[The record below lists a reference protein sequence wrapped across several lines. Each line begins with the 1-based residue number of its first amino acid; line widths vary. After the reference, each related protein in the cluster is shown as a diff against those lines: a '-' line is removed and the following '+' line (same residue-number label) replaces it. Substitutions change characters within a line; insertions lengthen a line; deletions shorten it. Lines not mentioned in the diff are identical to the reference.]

1 MIKEPEMKEYNPHV
15 LEEKIEKFWKEN
27 DIYNKVKKARE
38 TGPDYYFLDGPPY
51 VSGAIHLGTAW
62 NKIVKDMVIR
72 FRSMQGYN
80 VRRQPGFDMHGLPI
94 EVKVEQALGLKYKK
108 DIEEKVGV
116 ENFIK
121 KCREF
126 ALTNLKIMTEQF
138 RMLGVWMD
146 WDNPYMT
153 IRNEYVESAWFTLKK
168 AWKKGLLEKDQRVLH
183 WCPRCETALAEHEVR
198 GEYKIREDPSI
209 YVKFPVEGKENEYVL
224 IWTTTPW
231 TLPANL
237 AVTVHPEYEYAKV
250 KVYLEGKEEYWI
262 VAKALVERILEEVGA
277 KGEIVE
283 EFKGEELEGLRYVH
297 PFLEEYSRQK
307 EFREKYKWVH
317 RLILGE
323 HVTLGEGTGLVHTA
337 PGHGEEDFEIGKQY
351 GLPIYSPLD
360 DEGRYYEG
368 KWKGKFVKDADP
380 EITEYLREKGLL
392 LKAGTI
398 EHKYPHCW
406 RCKTPLIFRATDQ
419 WFLKISKVKDK
430 IIEENDKNVT
440 WYPDWV
446 KIRYDNGVM
455 NSGDWCVSRQRYWG
469 IPLPI
474 WSSEDGEIYI
484 VGTFK
489 ELVEL
494 SVAIEVNGERIELPE
509 SYDEKLRVIEE
520 KLGPEDL
527 HRPYVDAF
535 VIKVNN
541 KEMKRVKDVLD
552 VWFDSGIASWASLD
566 YPRRKDLFERLW
578 PADFIVE
585 GEDQVTKWFYSQ
597 QAASVVAFDTVP
609 YRKVAMHGYV
619 LDEKGDKMS
628 KSLGNIIRPEEVI
641 QKEGRDPF
649 RFYMLWATTPWENL
663 RFSWKGLAQ
672 VKRMLNILWN
682 VYILSSTYMS
692 LDNFDPTK
700 LNPEELPFREEDKW
714 ILSRVNTLISTVE
727 DGLESFYLT
736 RATRGIENFVIEDLS
751 RWYVRLIRKRLW
763 VERDDP
769 DKLAAYW
776 TLWKV
781 FDVLLRLMA
790 PFTPYIAEEIYQNL
804 IRPFSNKESVHLEDW
819 PKKDENWVDRD
830 LEKEMEVVRR
840 IVESG
845 SAARQKARIKL
856 RYPVKQV
863 IVETEDEI
871 TKKAVERLN
880 RLLRDQLN
888 AKEVKVAKV
897 ERGIKVKPNFAKLG
911 PHFKGD
917 AKIVAKW
924 INEQNGKEL
933 YERLMQGKL
942 KVEIGDKEFTI
953 EREHIIVEEELPEFI
968 IGEEFDHGKVFIDK
982 TLTRELMMEGLARE
996 FVRRI
1001 QEMRKQLD
1009 LDVNDRIMVYI
1020 ETSDENRELLIEMLD
1035 YIRGETRAIEVK
1047 FEEPQGYTVEWPE
1060 VEAKIGIEKVG

>member
-1 MIKEPEMKEYNPHV
+1 MIKEPEMREYNPQA

-38 TGPDYYFLDGPPY
+38 NGPDYYFLDGPPY

-62 NKIVKDMVIR
+62 NKIIKDMIIR
-72 FRSMQGYN
+72 FRTMQGYN

-126 ALTNLKIMTEQF
+126 ALNNLKIMTEQF
-138 RMLGVWMD
+138 KMLGIWMD

-153 IRNEYVESAWFTLKK
+153 IKNEYIESAWFTLKR
-168 AWKKGLLEKDQRVLH
+168 AWEKGLLEKDQRVLH

-209 YVKFPVEGKENEYVL
+209 YVKFLIEGKENEYLL

-237 AVTVHPEYEYAKV
+237 AVAVHPEYEYAKV
-250 KVYLEGKEEYWI
+250 RVSFDGKEEYWI
-262 VAKALVERILEEVGA
+262 IAKALVEKVLNEVGA
-277 KGEIVE
+277 EGEIVE
-283 EFKGEELEGLRYVH
+283 EVKGEELEGLRYVH
-297 PFLEEYSRQK
+297 PFLDEYPRQK
-307 EFREKYKWVH
+307 EFRENYEWAH
-317 RLILGE
+317 RVILGE

-337 PGHGEEDFEIGKQY
+337 PGHGEEDFEVGKQY

-360 DEGRYYEG
+360 DEGRYVEG

-380 EITEYLREKGLL
+380 EIIEYLKQKGLL
-392 LKAGTI
+392 VKAGTI

-419 WFLKISKVKDK
+419 WFLKVSKVKEK

-455 NSGDWCVSRQRYWG
+455 NSGDWCISRQRYWG

-474 WSSEDGEIYI
+474 WVCEECGNIHV
-484 VGTFK
+484 VGSFDELK
-489 ELVEL
+489 EMSKEP
-494 SVAIEVNGERIELPE
+494 IEKDFHEV
-509 SYDEKLRVIEE
+509 
-520 KLGPEDL
+520 DL
-527 HRPYVDAF
+527 HKPWVDT
-535 VIKVNN
+535 VVLKCP
-541 KEMKRVKDVLD
+541 KCGGDMKRVKDVLD

-597 QAASVVAFDTVP
+597 QAASVIAFDTVP
-609 YRKVAMHGYV
+609 YKKVAMHGYV

-628 KSLGNIIRPEEVI
+628 KSLGNIIRPEEVV

-682 VYILSSTYMS
+682 VYILASTYMS

-700 LNPEELPFREEDKW
+700 LDPKELPFREEDKW
-714 ILSRVNTLISTVE
+714 ILSRVNTLIDAVN
-727 DGLESFYLT
+727 DGIETFYLT
-736 RATRGIENFVIEDLS
+736 RATRAIEYFVVEDLS

-763 VERDDP
+763 VEKDDP

-790 PFTPYIAEEIYQNL
+790 PFTPYITEEIYQNL
-804 IRPFSNKESVHLEDW
+804 IRPFSGKESIHLEDW
-819 PKKDENWVDRD
+819 PKKDEAWVDED
-830 LEKEMEVVRR
+830 LEKEMEIVRK
-840 IVESG
+840 IVETG
-845 SAARQKARIKL
+845 SAARQKAKIKL
-856 RYPVKQV
+856 RYPVRQ
-863 IVETEDEI
+863 IIIETEDEM

-880 RLLRDQLN
+880 RILRDQLN
-888 AKEVKVAKV
+888 AKEVKVGRV
-897 ERGIKVKPNFAKLG
+897 EREIRVKPNFAKLG

-917 AKIVAKW
+917 AKLIAKW
-924 INEQNGKEL
+924 IDEQNDREL
-933 YERLMQGKL
+933 YEKLMQGKL
-942 KVEIGDKEFTI
+942 KVEIEGKEFTL
-953 EREHIIVEEELPEFI
+953 ERGHIVVEEELPDFLV
-968 IGEEFDHGKVFIDK
+968 GEEFDHGKVFVDK

-1009 LDVNDRIMVYI
+1009 LDVNDKIVVYI
-1020 ETSDENRELLIEMLD
+1020 ETTEENKELLKEMLD
-1035 YIRGETRAIEVK
+1035 YMKGETRAVEIK
-1047 FEEPQGYTVEWPE
+1047 FEEPKGYVVEWPE
-1060 VEAKIGIEKVG
+1060 VEAKIGIEKVES

>member
-1 MIKEPEMKEYNPHV
+1 MIKEPEMREYNPQV
-15 LEEKIEKFWKEN
+15 LEEKIEAFWKEN
-27 DIYNKVKKARE
+27 DVYNKVKKARE
-38 TGPDYYFLDGPPY
+38 NGPDYYFLDGPPY

-62 NKIVKDMVIR
+62 NKIIKDMVIR
-72 FRSMQGYN
+72 FRTMQGYN

-121 KCREF
+121 KCKEF

-138 RMLGVWMD
+138 KMLGVWMD

-153 IRNEYVESAWFTLKK
+153 IKNEYIESAWFTLKR
-168 AWKKGLLEKDQRVLH
+168 AWEKGLLEKDQRVLH

-209 YVKFPVEGKENEYVL
+209 YVKFPIEGKENEYLL

-250 KVYLEGKEEYWI
+250 RVSFDGKEEYWI
-262 VAKALVERILEEVGA
+262 VAKALVERVLHEAGV

-297 PFLEEYSRQK
+297 PFLEEYPRQK
-307 EFREKYKWVH
+307 EFREKYEWAH
-317 RLILGE
+317 RVILGE
-323 HVTLGEGTGLVHTA
+323 HVTLEDGTGLVHTA
-337 PGHGEEDFEIGKQY
+337 PGHGEEDFEVGKQY

-360 DEGRYYEG
+360 DEGRYVEG
-368 KWKGKFVKDADP
+368 KWEGKFVKDADP
-380 EITEYLREKGLL
+380 EIIEYLKEKGLL
-392 LKAGTI
+392 VKAGTI

-455 NSGDWCVSRQRYWG
+455 NSGDWCISRQRYWG

-474 WSSEDGEIYI
+474 WVCEECGNIHV
-484 VGTFK
+484 VGSFDELK
-489 ELVEL
+489 EMSKEP
-494 SVAIEVNGERIELPE
+494 IEKDFHEV
-509 SYDEKLRVIEE
+509 
-520 KLGPEDL
+520 DL
-527 HRPYVDAF
+527 HKPWVDT
-535 VIKVNN
+535 VTLKCP
-541 KEMKRVKDVLD
+541 KCGGDMKRVKDVLD

-609 YRKVAMHGYV
+609 YKKVAMHGYV

-628 KSLGNIIRPEEVI
+628 KSLGNIIRPEEVV

-682 VYILSSTYMS
+682 VYILASTYMS

-700 LNPEELPFREEDKW
+700 VNPEELPFREEDRW
-714 ILSRVNTLISTVE
+714 ILSRVNTLISAVE
-727 DGLESFYLT
+727 DGIETFYLT
-736 RATRGIENFVIEDLS
+736 RATRAIEYFVTEDLS

-763 VERDDP
+763 IEKDDP

-790 PFTPYIAEEIYQNL
+790 PVTPYITEEIYQNL
-804 IRPFSNKESVHLEDW
+804 IRPFSGKESVHLEDW
-819 PKKDENWVDRD
+819 PKKDERWVDEE
-830 LEKEMEVVRR
+830 LEKEMEIVRK
-840 IVESG
+840 IVEAG
-845 SAARQKARIKL
+845 SAARQKAKIKL
-856 RYPVKQV
+856 RYPVRQ
-863 IVETEDEI
+863 ILIETEDET

-880 RLLRDQLN
+880 YLLKDQLN

-897 ERGIKVKPNFAKLG
+897 EREIRVKPNFAKLG

-917 AKIVAKW
+917 AKLIAKW
-924 INEQNGKEL
+924 IEEQDDREL
-933 YERLMQGKL
+933 YEKLMQGKL
-942 KVEIGDKEFTI
+942 KVEIEGKEFTI
-953 EREHIIVEEELPEFI
+953 EREHIIVEEELPDFLV
-968 IGEEFDHGKVFIDK
+968 GEEFDHGKVFVDK

-1020 ETSDENRELLIEMLD
+1020 ETTDENKGLLQEMLD
-1035 YIRGETRAIEVK
+1035 YIKGETRAVEVR
-1047 FEEPQGYTVEWPE
+1047 FEEAKGYVVEWPE
-1060 VEAKIGIEKVG
+1060 VEAKIGIEKVES

>member
-1 MIKEPEMKEYNPHV
+1 MIKEPEMREYNPQV
-15 LEEKIEKFWKEN
+15 LEEKIEAFWKEN
-27 DIYNKVKKARE
+27 DVYNKVKKARE
-38 TGPDYYFLDGPPY
+38 NGPDYYFLDGPPY

-62 NKIVKDMVIR
+62 NKIIKDMVIR
-72 FRSMQGYN
+72 FRTMQGYN

-121 KCREF
+121 KCKEF

-138 RMLGVWMD
+138 KMLGVWMD

-153 IRNEYVESAWFTLKK
+153 IKNEYIESAWFTLKR
-168 AWKKGLLEKDQRVLH
+168 AWEKGLLEKDQRVLH

-209 YVKFPVEGKENEYVL
+209 YVKFPIEGKENEYLL

-250 KVYLEGKEEYWI
+250 RVSFDGKEEYWI
-262 VAKALVERILEEVGA
+262 VAKALVERVLHEAGV

-297 PFLEEYSRQK
+297 PFLEEYPRQK
-307 EFREKYKWVH
+307 EFREKYEWAH
-317 RLILGE
+317 RVILGE
-323 HVTLGEGTGLVHTA
+323 HVTLEDGTGLVHTA
-337 PGHGEEDFEIGKQY
+337 PGHGEEDFEVGKQY

-360 DEGRYYEG
+360 DEGRYVEG
-368 KWKGKFVKDADP
+368 KWEGKFVKDADP
-380 EITEYLREKGLL
+380 EIIEYLKEKGLL
-392 LKAGTI
+392 VKAGTI

-455 NSGDWCVSRQRYWG
+455 NSGDWCISRQRYWG

-474 WSSEDGEIYI
+474 WVCEECGNIHV
-484 VGTFK
+484 VGSFDELK
-489 ELVEL
+489 EMSKEP
-494 SVAIEVNGERIELPE
+494 IEKDFHEV
-509 SYDEKLRVIEE
+509 
-520 KLGPEDL
+520 DL
-527 HRPYVDAF
+527 HKPWVDT
-535 VIKVNN
+535 VTLKCP
-541 KEMKRVKDVLD
+541 KCGGDMKRVKDVLD

-609 YRKVAMHGYV
+609 YKKVAMHGYV

-628 KSLGNIIRPEEVI
+628 KSLGNIIRPEEVV

-682 VYILSSTYMS
+682 VYILASTYMS

-700 LNPEELPFREEDKW
+700 VNPEELPFREEDRW
-714 ILSRVNTLISTVE
+714 ILSRVNTLISAVE
-727 DGLESFYLT
+727 DGIETFYLT
-736 RATRGIENFVIEDLS
+736 RATRAIEYFVTEDLS

-763 VERDDP
+763 IEKDDP

-790 PFTPYIAEEIYQNL
+790 PVTPYITEEIYQNL
-804 IRPFSNKESVHLEDW
+804 IRPFSGKESVHLEDW
-819 PKKDENWVDRD
+819 PKKDERWVDEE
-830 LEKEMEVVRR
+830 LEKEMEIVRK
-840 IVESG
+840 IVEAG
-845 SAARQKARIKL
+845 SAARQKAKIKL
-856 RYPVKQV
+856 RYPVRQ
-863 IVETEDEI
+863 ILIETEDET

-880 RLLRDQLN
+880 YLLKDQLN

-897 ERGIKVKPNFAKLG
+897 EREIRVKPNFAKLG

-917 AKIVAKW
+917 AKLIAKW
-924 INEQNGKEL
+924 IEEQDDREL
-933 YERLMQGKL
+933 YEKLMQGKL
-942 KVEIGDKEFTI
+942 KVEIEGKEFTI
-953 EREHIIVEEELPEFI
+953 EREHIIVEEELPDFLV
-968 IGEEFDHGKVFIDK
+968 GEEFDHGKVFVDK

-1020 ETSDENRELLIEMLD
+1020 ETTDENKGLLQEMLD
-1035 YIRGETRAIEVK
+1035 YIKGETRAVEVR
-1047 FEEPQGYTVEWPE
+1047 FEEAKGYVVEWPE
-1060 VEAKIGIEKVG
+1060 VEAKIGIEKV

>member
-1 MIKEPEMKEYNPHV
+1 MIKEPEMREYDPQV
-15 LEEKIEKFWKEN
+15 LEEKIEAFWKEN
-27 DIYNKVKKARE
+27 DVYNKVKRARE
-38 TGPDYYFLDGPPY
+38 NGPDYYFLDGPPY

-62 NKIVKDMVIR
+62 NKIIKDMVIR
-72 FRSMQGYN
+72 FRTMQGYN

-138 RMLGVWMD
+138 KMLGVWMD

-153 IRNEYVESAWFTLKK
+153 IKNEYIESAWFTLKK
-168 AWKKGLLEKDQRVLH
+168 AWEKGLLEKDQRVLH

-209 YVKFPVEGKENEYVL
+209 YVKFPVEGKENEYLL

-250 KVYLEGKEEYWI
+250 KVAFDGKEEHWI
-262 VAKALVERILEEVGA
+262 IAKGLVERVLNEIGA

-283 EFKGEELEGLRYVH
+283 EFKGEELEGIRYVH
-297 PFLEEYSRQK
+297 PFLEEYPRQK
-307 EFREKYKWVH
+307 EFREKYEWAHCV
-317 RLILGE
+317 ILGE
-323 HVTLGEGTGLVHTA
+323 HVTLVEGTGLVHTA
-337 PGHGEEDFEIGKQY
+337 PGHGEEDFEIGKLY

-360 DEGRYYEG
+360 DEGRYVEG
-368 KWKGKFVKDADP
+368 KWEGKFVKDADP
-380 EITEYLREKGLL
+380 EIIEYLKKKGLL
-392 LKAGTI
+392 VKAGTI

-419 WFLKISKVKDK
+419 WFLKISKVKEK

-455 NSGDWCVSRQRYWG
+455 NSGDWCISRQRYWG

-474 WSSEDGEIYI
+474 WVCESCGNVHV
-484 VGTFK
+484 VGSFEELK
-489 ELVEL
+489 EMSKEP
-494 SVAIEVNGERIELPE
+494 IEKDFHEV
-509 SYDEKLRVIEE
+509 
-520 KLGPEDL
+520 DL
-527 HRPYVDAF
+527 HKPWIDTVVLRCPKCGGD
-535 VIKVNN
+535 
-541 KEMKRVKDVLD
+541 MKRVKDVLD

-609 YRKVAMHGYV
+609 YKKVAMHGYV

-628 KSLGNIIRPEEVI
+628 KSLGNIIRPEEVV
-641 QKEGRDPF
+641 QKEGRDSF

-682 VYILSSTYMS
+682 VYILASTYMS

-700 LNPEELPFREEDKW
+700 LNPEELPFREEDRW
-714 ILSRVNTLISTVE
+714 ILSRVNTLIDAVE
-727 DGLESFYLT
+727 DGIETFYLT
-736 RATRGIENFVIEDLS
+736 RATRAIEYFVIEDLS

-763 VERDDP
+763 IEKDDP

-790 PFTPYIAEEIYQNL
+790 PFTPYITEEIYQNL
-804 IRPFSNKESVHLEDW
+804 IRPFSGKESIHLEDW
-819 PKKDENWVDRD
+819 PKKDESWVDEE
-830 LEKEMEVVRR
+830 LEREMEIVRK
-840 IVESG
+840 IVEAG
-845 SAARQKARIKL
+845 SAARQRAKIKL
-856 RYPVKQV
+856 RYPVRQ
-863 IVETEDEI
+863 ILIETEDET

-880 RLLRDQLN
+880 YLLKDQLN

-897 ERGIKVKPNFAKLG
+897 EREIKVKPNFAKLG

-917 AKIVAKW
+917 AKLIAKW
-924 INEQNGKEL
+924 IDEQNDREL
-933 YERLMQGKL
+933 YEKLMQGKL
-942 KVEIGDKEFTI
+942 KVEIEGKEFTI
-953 EREHIIVEEELPEFI
+953 EREHIVVEEELPDFLV
-968 IGEEFDHGKVFIDK
+968 GEEFDHGKVFVDK

-1001 QEMRKQLD
+1001 QEMRKHLD

-1020 ETSDENRELLIEMLD
+1020 ETAEENKELLKEMLD
-1035 YIRGETRAIEVK
+1035 YIKGETRAVDVR
-1047 FEEPQGYTVEWPE
+1047 FEEAKGYVVEWPE
-1060 VEAKIGIEKVG
+1060 VEAKIGIEKVES

>member
-1 MIKEPEMKEYNPHV
+1 MIKEPEMREYNPQV
-15 LEEKIEKFWKEN
+15 LEEKIEAFWKEN
-27 DIYNKVKKARE
+27 DVYNKVKKARE
-38 TGPDYYFLDGPPY
+38 NGPDYYFLDGPPY

-62 NKIVKDMVIR
+62 NKIIKDMVIR
-72 FRSMQGYN
+72 FRTMQGYN

-121 KCREF
+121 KCKEF

-138 RMLGVWMD
+138 KMLGVWMD

-153 IRNEYVESAWFTLKK
+153 IKNEYIESAWFTLKR
-168 AWKKGLLEKDQRVLH
+168 AWEKGLLEKDQRVLH

-209 YVKFPVEGKENEYVL
+209 YVKFPVEGKENEYLL

-250 KVYLEGKEEYWI
+250 RVSFDGKEEYWI
-262 VAKALVERILEEVGA
+262 VAKALVERVLHEAGV

-297 PFLEEYSRQK
+297 PFLEEYPRQK
-307 EFREKYKWVH
+307 EFREKYEWAH
-317 RLILGE
+317 RVILGE
-323 HVTLGEGTGLVHTA
+323 HVTLEDGTGLVHTA
-337 PGHGEEDFEIGKQY
+337 PGHGEEDFEVGKQY

-360 DEGRYYEG
+360 DEGRYVEG
-368 KWKGKFVKDADP
+368 KWEGKFVKDADP
-380 EITEYLREKGLL
+380 EIIEYLKEKGLL
-392 LKAGTI
+392 VKAGTI

-455 NSGDWCVSRQRYWG
+455 NSGDWCISRQRYWG

-474 WSSEDGEIYI
+474 WVCEECGNIHV
-484 VGTFK
+484 VGSFDELK
-489 ELVEL
+489 EMSKEP
-494 SVAIEVNGERIELPE
+494 IEKDFHEV
-509 SYDEKLRVIEE
+509 
-520 KLGPEDL
+520 DL
-527 HRPYVDAF
+527 HKPWVDT
-535 VIKVNN
+535 VTLKCP
-541 KEMKRVKDVLD
+541 KCGGDMKRVKDVLD

-609 YRKVAMHGYV
+609 YKKVAMHGYV

-628 KSLGNIIRPEEVI
+628 KSLGNIIRPEEVV

-682 VYILSSTYMS
+682 VYILASTYMS

-700 LNPEELPFREEDKW
+700 VNPEELPFREEDRW
-714 ILSRVNTLISTVE
+714 ILSRVNTLISAVE
-727 DGLESFYLT
+727 DGIETFYLT
-736 RATRGIENFVIEDLS
+736 RATRAIEYFVTEDLS

-763 VERDDP
+763 IEKDDP

-790 PFTPYIAEEIYQNL
+790 PVTPYITEEIYQNL
-804 IRPFSNKESVHLEDW
+804 IRPFSGKESVHLEDW
-819 PKKDENWVDRD
+819 PKKDERWVDEE
-830 LEKEMEVVRR
+830 LEKEMEIVRK
-840 IVESG
+840 IVEAG
-845 SAARQKARIKL
+845 SAARQKAKIKL
-856 RYPVKQV
+856 RYPVRQ
-863 IVETEDEI
+863 ILIETEDET

-880 RLLRDQLN
+880 YLLKDQLN

-897 ERGIKVKPNFAKLG
+897 EREIRVKPNFAKLG

-917 AKIVAKW
+917 AKLIAKW
-924 INEQNGKEL
+924 IEEQDDREL
-933 YERLMQGKL
+933 YEKLMQGKL
-942 KVEIGDKEFTI
+942 KVEIEGKEFTI
-953 EREHIIVEEELPEFI
+953 EREHIIVEEELPDFLV
-968 IGEEFDHGKVFIDK
+968 GEEFDHGKVFVDK

-1020 ETSDENRELLIEMLD
+1020 ETTDENKGLLQEMLD
-1035 YIRGETRAIEVK
+1035 YIKGETRAVEVR
-1047 FEEPQGYTVEWPE
+1047 FEEAKGYVVEWPE
-1060 VEAKIGIEKVG
+1060 VEAKIGIEKV

>member
-1 MIKEPEMKEYNPHV
+1 MIKEPEMREYNPQV
-15 LEEKIEKFWKEN
+15 LEEKIEAFWKEN
-27 DIYNKVKKARE
+27 DVYNKVKKARE
-38 TGPDYYFLDGPPY
+38 NGPDYYFLDGPPY

-62 NKIVKDMVIR
+62 NKIIKDMVIR
-72 FRSMQGYN
+72 FRTMQGYN

-138 RMLGVWMD
+138 KMLGVWMD

-153 IRNEYVESAWFTLKK
+153 IKNEYIESAWFTLKR
-168 AWKKGLLEKDQRVLH
+168 AWEKGLLEKDQRVLH

-209 YVKFPVEGKENEYVL
+209 YVKFPIEGKENEYLL

-250 KVYLEGKEEYWI
+250 RVSFDGKEEYWI
-262 VAKALVERILEEVGA
+262 VAKALVERVLHEAGV

-297 PFLEEYSRQK
+297 PFLEEYPRQK
-307 EFREKYKWVH
+307 EFREKYEWAH
-317 RLILGE
+317 RVILGE
-323 HVTLGEGTGLVHTA
+323 HVTLEDGTGLVHTA
-337 PGHGEEDFEIGKQY
+337 PGHGEEDFEVGKQY

-360 DEGRYYEG
+360 DEGRYVEG
-368 KWKGKFVKDADP
+368 KWEGKFVKDADP
-380 EITEYLREKGLL
+380 EIIEYLKEKGLL
-392 LKAGTI
+392 VKAGTI

-455 NSGDWCVSRQRYWG
+455 NSGDWCISRQRYWG

-474 WSSEDGEIYI
+474 WVCEECGNIHV
-484 VGTFK
+484 VGSFDELK
-489 ELVEL
+489 EMSKEP
-494 SVAIEVNGERIELPE
+494 IEKDFHEV
-509 SYDEKLRVIEE
+509 
-520 KLGPEDL
+520 DL
-527 HRPYVDAF
+527 HKPWVDT
-535 VIKVNN
+535 VTLKCP
-541 KEMKRVKDVLD
+541 KCGGDMKRVKDVLD

-609 YRKVAMHGYV
+609 YKKVAMHGYV

-628 KSLGNIIRPEEVI
+628 KSLGNIIRPEEVV

-682 VYILSSTYMS
+682 VYILASTYMS

-700 LNPEELPFREEDKW
+700 VNPEELPFREEDRW
-714 ILSRVNTLISTVE
+714 ILSRVNTLISAVE
-727 DGLESFYLT
+727 DGIETFYLT
-736 RATRGIENFVIEDLS
+736 RATRAIEYFVTEDLS

-763 VERDDP
+763 IEKDDP

-790 PFTPYIAEEIYQNL
+790 PVTPYITEEIYQNL
-804 IRPFSNKESVHLEDW
+804 IRPFSGKESVHLEDW
-819 PKKDENWVDRD
+819 PKKDESWVDEE
-830 LEKEMEVVRR
+830 LEKEMEIVRK
-840 IVESG
+840 IVEAG
-845 SAARQKARIKL
+845 SAARQKAKIKL
-856 RYPVKQV
+856 RYPVRQ
-863 IVETEDEI
+863 ILIETEDET

-880 RLLRDQLN
+880 YLLKDQLN

-897 ERGIKVKPNFAKLG
+897 EREIRVKPNFAKLG

-917 AKIVAKW
+917 AKLIAKW
-924 INEQNGKEL
+924 IDEQNDREL
-933 YERLMQGKL
+933 YEKLMQGKL
-942 KVEIGDKEFTI
+942 KVEIEGKEFTI
-953 EREHIIVEEELPEFI
+953 EREHIVVEEELPDFLV
-968 IGEEFDHGKVFIDK
+968 GEEFDHGKVFVDK

-1020 ETSDENRELLIEMLD
+1020 ETTDENKGLLQEMLD
-1035 YIRGETRAIEVK
+1035 YIKGETRAVEVR
-1047 FEEPQGYTVEWPE
+1047 FEEAKGYVVEWPE
-1060 VEAKIGIEKVG
+1060 VEAKIGIEKVES

>member
-1 MIKEPEMKEYNPHV
+1 MIKEPEMREYNPQA
-15 LEEKIEKFWKEN
+15 LEEKIERFWKEN

-38 TGPDYYFLDGPPY
+38 NGPDYYFLDGPPY

-62 NKIVKDMVIR
+62 NKIIKDMVIR
-72 FRSMQGYN
+72 FRTMQGYN
-80 VRRQPGFDMHGLPI
+80 VKRQPGFDMHGLPI

-116 ENFIK
+116 ESFIK

-138 RMLGVWMD
+138 KMLGVWMD

-153 IRNEYVESAWFTLKK
+153 IKNEYIESAWFTLKK
-168 AWKKGLLEKDQRVLH
+168 AWEKGLLEKDQRVLH

-209 YVKFPVEGKENEYVL
+209 YVKFPVEGKENEYLL

-250 KVYLEGKEEYWI
+250 RVFFNGKEEYWVI
-262 VAKALVERILEEVGA
+262 AKALVNKVLNEVRV

-283 EFKGEELEGLRYVH
+283 ELRGEELEGLRYVH
-297 PFLEEYSRQK
+297 PFLGEYPRQK
-307 EFREKYKWVH
+307 EFRERHEWAH
-317 RLILGE
+317 RVILGE

-360 DEGRYYEG
+360 DEGRYVEG
-368 KWKGKFVKDADP
+368 RWKSKFVKDADP
-380 EITEYLREKGLL
+380 EIIEYLKQKGLL
-392 LKAGTI
+392 VKAGTI

-419 WFLKISKVKDK
+419 WFLKISKVKEK

-455 NSGDWCVSRQRYWG
+455 NSGDWCISRQRYWG

-474 WSSEDGEIYI
+474 WVCEECGNVHV
-484 VGTFK
+484 VGSFEELK
-489 ELVEL
+489 EMSKEP
-494 SVAIEVNGERIELPE
+494 IEKDFHEV
-509 SYDEKLRVIEE
+509 
-520 KLGPEDL
+520 DL
-527 HRPYVDAF
+527 HKPWVDT
-535 VIKVNN
+535 VVLKCP
-541 KEMKRVKDVLD
+541 KCGGDMKRVKDVLD

-597 QAASVVAFDTVP
+597 QAASVVAFGTVP
-609 YRKVAMHGYV
+609 YKKVAMHGYV

-628 KSLGNIIRPEEVI
+628 KSLGNIIRPEEVV

-682 VYILSSTYMS
+682 VYILASTYMS

-700 LNPEELPFREEDKW
+700 LNPRELPFRKEDKW
-714 ILSRVNTLISTVE
+714 ILSKVNSLIDAVE
-727 DGLESFYLT
+727 EGMEAFYLT
-736 RATRGIENFVIEDLS
+736 RATRAIEYFVMEDLS

-763 VERDDP
+763 VEKDDP

-790 PFTPYIAEEIYQNL
+790 PFTPYITEEIYQNL
-804 IRPFSNKESVHLEDW
+804 IRPFSGKESVHLEDW
-819 PKKDENWVDRD
+819 PKKDEAWIDKE
-830 LEKEMEVVRR
+830 LEKEMEIVRR
-840 IVESG
+840 IVEAG
-845 SAARQKARIKL
+845 SAARQRAKIKL
-856 RYPVKQV
+856 RYPVRQ
-863 IVETEDEI
+863 ILIETEDEM
-871 TKKAVERLN
+871 TKKAVEKLN

-888 AKEVKVAKV
+888 AKEVKIARV
-897 ERGIKVKPNFAKLG
+897 EREIRIKPNFAKLG

-917 AKIVAKW
+917 AKLIAKW
-924 INEQNGKEL
+924 IEEQNDREL
-933 YERLMQGKL
+933 YEKLMQGKL
-942 KVEIGDKEFTI
+942 KVEIEGKEFTI
-953 EREHIIVEEELPEFI
+953 EREHILVEEELPDFLV
-968 IGEEFDHGKVFIDK
+968 GEEFDHGKVFVDK

-1001 QEMRKQLD
+1001 QEMRKHLD
-1009 LDVNDRIMVYI
+1009 LDVNDRILVYI
-1020 ETSDENRELLIEMLD
+1020 ETTEENRELLKEMLD
-1035 YIRGETRAIEVK
+1035 YIKGETRAVEVK
-1047 FEEPQGYTVEWPE
+1047 FEEPKGYVVEWPE
-1060 VEAKIGIEKVG
+1060 VEAKIGIEKV

>member
-1 MIKEPEMKEYNPHV
+1 MIKEPEMREYNPQA
-15 LEEKIEKFWKEN
+15 LEEKIERFWKEN

-38 TGPDYYFLDGPPY
+38 NGPDYYFLDGPPY

-62 NKIVKDMVIR
+62 NKIIKDMVIR
-72 FRSMQGYN
+72 FRTMQGYN
-80 VRRQPGFDMHGLPI
+80 VKRQPGFDMHGLPI

-138 RMLGVWMD
+138 KMLGVWMD

-153 IRNEYVESAWFTLKK
+153 IKNEYIESAWFTLKK
-168 AWKKGLLEKDQRVLH
+168 AWEKGLLEKNQRVLH

-209 YVKFPVEGKENEYVL
+209 YVKFPVEGKENEYLL

-250 KVYLEGKEEYWI
+250 RVFFNGKEEYWVI
-262 VAKALVERILEEVGA
+262 AKALVNKVLNEVRV

-283 EFKGEELEGLRYVH
+283 ELRGEELEGLRYVH
-297 PFLEEYSRQK
+297 PFLDEYPRQK
-307 EFREKYKWVH
+307 EFRERHEWAH
-317 RLILGE
+317 RVILGE

-360 DEGRYYEG
+360 DEGRYVEG

-380 EITEYLREKGLL
+380 EIIEYLKQKGLL
-392 LKAGTI
+392 VKAGTI

-419 WFLKISKVKDK
+419 WFLKISKVKEK

-455 NSGDWCVSRQRYWG
+455 NSGDWCISRQRYWG

-474 WSSEDGEIYI
+474 WVCEECGNVHV
-484 VGTFK
+484 VGSFEELK
-489 ELVEL
+489 EMSKEP
-494 SVAIEVNGERIELPE
+494 IEKDFHEV
-509 SYDEKLRVIEE
+509 
-520 KLGPEDL
+520 DL
-527 HRPYVDAF
+527 HKPWVDT
-535 VIKVNN
+535 VVLKCP
-541 KEMKRVKDVLD
+541 KCGGDMKRVKDVLD

-597 QAASVVAFDTVP
+597 QAASVVAFGTVP
-609 YRKVAMHGYV
+609 YKKVAMHGYV

-628 KSLGNIIRPEEVI
+628 KSLGNIIRPEEVV

-682 VYILSSTYMS
+682 VYILASTYMS

-700 LNPEELPFREEDKW
+700 LNPRELPFRKEDKW
-714 ILSRVNTLISTVE
+714 ILSKVNSLIDAVE
-727 DGLESFYLT
+727 EGMEAFYLT
-736 RATRGIENFVIEDLS
+736 RATRAIEYFVMEDLS

-763 VERDDP
+763 VEKDDP

-790 PFTPYIAEEIYQNL
+790 PFTPYITEEIYQNL
-804 IRPFSNKESVHLEDW
+804 IRPFSGKESVHLEDW
-819 PKKDENWVDRD
+819 PKKDEAWIDKE
-830 LEKEMEVVRR
+830 LEKEMEIVRR
-840 IVESG
+840 IVEAG
-845 SAARQKARIKL
+845 SAARQRAKIKL
-856 RYPVKQV
+856 RYPVRQ
-863 IVETEDEI
+863 ILIETEDEM
-871 TKKAVERLN
+871 TKKAVEKLN

-888 AKEVKVAKV
+888 AKEVKIARV
-897 ERGIKVKPNFAKLG
+897 EREIRVKPNFAKLG

-917 AKIVAKW
+917 AKLIAKW
-924 INEQNGKEL
+924 IEEQNDREL
-933 YERLMQGKL
+933 YEKLMQGKL
-942 KVEIGDKEFTI
+942 KVEIEGKEFTI
-953 EREHIIVEEELPEFI
+953 EREHILVEEELPDFLV
-968 IGEEFDHGKVFIDK
+968 GEEFDHGKVFVDK

-1001 QEMRKQLD
+1001 QEMRKHLD
-1009 LDVNDRIMVYI
+1009 LDVNDRIVVYI
-1020 ETSDENRELLIEMLD
+1020 ETTEENRELLKEMLD
-1035 YIRGETRAIEVK
+1035 YIKGETRAVEVK
-1047 FEEPQGYTVEWPE
+1047 FEEPKGYVVEWPE
-1060 VEAKIGIEKVG
+1060 VEAKIGIEKV

>member
-1 MIKEPEMKEYNPHV
+1 MIKEPEMREYNPQV
-15 LEEKIEKFWKEN
+15 LEEKIEAFWKEN
-27 DIYNKVKKARE
+27 DVYNKVKKARE
-38 TGPDYYFLDGPPY
+38 NGPDYYFLDGPPY

-62 NKIVKDMVIR
+62 NKIIKDMVIR
-72 FRSMQGYN
+72 FRTMQGYN

-121 KCREF
+121 KCKEF

-138 RMLGVWMD
+138 KMLGVWMD

-153 IRNEYVESAWFTLKK
+153 IKNEYIESAWFTLKR
-168 AWKKGLLEKDQRVLH
+168 AWEKGLLEKDQRVLH

-209 YVKFPVEGKENEYVL
+209 YVKFPIEGKENEYLL

-250 KVYLEGKEEYWI
+250 RVSFDGKEEYWI
-262 VAKALVERILEEVGA
+262 VAKALVERVLHEAGV

-297 PFLEEYSRQK
+297 PFLEEYPRQK
-307 EFREKYKWVH
+307 EFREKYEWAH
-317 RLILGE
+317 RVILGE
-323 HVTLGEGTGLVHTA
+323 HVTLEDGTGLVHTA
-337 PGHGEEDFEIGKQY
+337 PGHGEEDFEVGKQY

-360 DEGRYYEG
+360 DEGRYVEG
-368 KWKGKFVKDADP
+368 KWEGKFVKDADP
-380 EITEYLREKGLL
+380 EIIEYLKEKGLL
-392 LKAGTI
+392 VKAGTI

-455 NSGDWCVSRQRYWG
+455 NSGDWCISRQRYWG

-474 WSSEDGEIYI
+474 WVCEECGNIHV
-484 VGTFK
+484 VGSFDELK
-489 ELVEL
+489 EMSKEP
-494 SVAIEVNGERIELPE
+494 IEKDFHEV
-509 SYDEKLRVIEE
+509 
-520 KLGPEDL
+520 DL
-527 HRPYVDAF
+527 HKPWVDT
-535 VIKVNN
+535 VTLKCP
-541 KEMKRVKDVLD
+541 KCGGDMKRVKDVLD

-609 YRKVAMHGYV
+609 YKKVAMHGYV

-628 KSLGNIIRPEEVI
+628 KSLGNIIRPEEVV

-682 VYILSSTYMS
+682 VYILASTYMS

-700 LNPEELPFREEDKW
+700 VNPEELPFREEDRW
-714 ILSRVNTLISTVE
+714 ILSRVNTLISAVE
-727 DGLESFYLT
+727 DGIETFYLT
-736 RATRGIENFVIEDLS
+736 RATRAIEYFVTEDLS

-763 VERDDP
+763 IEKDDP

-790 PFTPYIAEEIYQNL
+790 PVTPYITEEIYQNL
-804 IRPFSNKESVHLEDW
+804 IRPFSGKESVHLEDW
-819 PKKDENWVDRD
+819 PKKDESWVDEE
-830 LEKEMEVVRR
+830 LEKEMEIVRK
-840 IVESG
+840 IVEAG
-845 SAARQKARIKL
+845 SAARQKAKIKL
-856 RYPVKQV
+856 RYPVRQ
-863 IVETEDEI
+863 ILIETEDET

-880 RLLRDQLN
+880 YLLKDQLN

-897 ERGIKVKPNFAKLG
+897 EREIRVKPNFAKLG

-917 AKIVAKW
+917 AKLIAKW
-924 INEQNGKEL
+924 IDEQNDREL
-933 YERLMQGKL
+933 YEKLMQGKL
-942 KVEIGDKEFTI
+942 KVEIEGKEFTI
-953 EREHIIVEEELPEFI
+953 EREHIIVEEELPDFLV
-968 IGEEFDHGKVFIDK
+968 GEEFDHGKVFVDK

-1020 ETSDENRELLIEMLD
+1020 ETTDENKGLLQEMLD
-1035 YIRGETRAIEVK
+1035 YIKGETRAVEVR
-1047 FEEPQGYTVEWPE
+1047 FEEAKGYVVEWPE
-1060 VEAKIGIEKVG
+1060 VEAKIGIEKVES

>member
-1 MIKEPEMKEYNPHV
+1 MIKEPEMREYNPQV
-15 LEEKIEKFWKEN
+15 LEEKIEAFWKEN
-27 DIYNKVKKARE
+27 DVYNKVKKARE
-38 TGPDYYFLDGPPY
+38 NGPDYYFLDGPPY

-62 NKIVKDMVIR
+62 NKIIKDMVIR
-72 FRSMQGYN
+72 FRTMQGYN

-121 KCREF
+121 KCKEF

-138 RMLGVWMD
+138 KMLGVWMD

-153 IRNEYVESAWFTLKK
+153 IKNEYIESAWFTLKK
-168 AWKKGLLEKDQRVLH
+168 AWEKGLLEKDQRVLH

-209 YVKFPVEGKENEYVL
+209 YVKFPVEGKENEYLL

-250 KVYLEGKEEYWI
+250 RVSFDGKEEYWI
-262 VAKALVERILEEVGA
+262 IAKALVERVLHEAGV

-297 PFLEEYSRQK
+297 PFLEEYPRQK
-307 EFREKYKWVH
+307 EFREKYEWAH
-317 RLILGE
+317 RVILGE
-323 HVTLGEGTGLVHTA
+323 HVTLEDGTGLVHTA
-337 PGHGEEDFEIGKQY
+337 PGHGEEDFEVGKQY

-360 DEGRYYEG
+360 DEGRYVEG
-368 KWKGKFVKDADP
+368 KWEGKFVKDADP
-380 EITEYLREKGLL
+380 EIIEYLKEKGLL
-392 LKAGTI
+392 VKAGTI

-455 NSGDWCVSRQRYWG
+455 NSGDWCISRQRYWG

-474 WSSEDGEIYI
+474 WVCEECGNIHV
-484 VGTFK
+484 VGSFDELK
-489 ELVEL
+489 EMSKEP
-494 SVAIEVNGERIELPE
+494 IEKDFHEV
-509 SYDEKLRVIEE
+509 
-520 KLGPEDL
+520 DL
-527 HRPYVDAF
+527 HKPWVDT
-535 VIKVNN
+535 VILKCP
-541 KEMKRVKDVLD
+541 KCGGDMKRVKDVLD

-609 YRKVAMHGYV
+609 YKKVAMHGYV

-628 KSLGNIIRPEEVI
+628 KSLGNIIRPEEVV

-682 VYILSSTYMS
+682 VYILASTYMS

-700 LNPEELPFREEDKW
+700 VNPEELPFREEDRW
-714 ILSRVNTLISTVE
+714 ILSRVNTLISAVE
-727 DGLESFYLT
+727 DGIETFYLT
-736 RATRGIENFVIEDLS
+736 RATRAIEYFVTEDLS

-763 VERDDP
+763 IEKDDP

-790 PFTPYIAEEIYQNL
+790 PVTPYITEEIYQNL
-804 IRPFSNKESVHLEDW
+804 IRPFSGKESVHLEDW
-819 PKKDENWVDRD
+819 PKKDERWVDEE
-830 LEKEMEVVRR
+830 LEKEMEIVRK
-840 IVESG
+840 IVEAG
-845 SAARQKARIKL
+845 SAARQKAKIKL
-856 RYPVKQV
+856 RYPVRQ
-863 IVETEDEI
+863 ILIETEDET

-880 RLLRDQLN
+880 YLLKDQLN

-897 ERGIKVKPNFAKLG
+897 EREIRVKPNFAKLG

-917 AKIVAKW
+917 AKLIAKW
-924 INEQNGKEL
+924 IDEQNDREL
-933 YERLMQGKL
+933 YEKLMQGKL
-942 KVEIGDKEFTI
+942 KVEIEGKEFTI
-953 EREHIIVEEELPEFI
+953 EREHIIVEEELPDFLV
-968 IGEEFDHGKVFIDK
+968 GEEFDHGKVFVDK

-1020 ETSDENRELLIEMLD
+1020 ETTDENKGLLQEMLD
-1035 YIRGETRAIEVK
+1035 YIKGETRAVEVR
-1047 FEEPQGYTVEWPE
+1047 FEEAKGYVVEWPE
-1060 VEAKIGIEKVG
+1060 VEAKIGIEKVES

>member
-1 MIKEPEMKEYNPHV
+1 MIKEPEMREYNPQV
-15 LEEKIEKFWKEN
+15 LEEKIEAFWKEN
-27 DIYNKVKKARE
+27 DVYNKVKKARE
-38 TGPDYYFLDGPPY
+38 NGPDYYFLDGPPY

-62 NKIVKDMVIR
+62 NKIIKDMVIR
-72 FRSMQGYN
+72 FRTMQGYN

-121 KCREF
+121 KCKEF

-138 RMLGVWMD
+138 KMLGVWMD

-153 IRNEYVESAWFTLKK
+153 IKNEYIESAWFTLKK
-168 AWKKGLLEKDQRVLH
+168 AWEKGLLEKDQRVLH

-209 YVKFPVEGKENEYVL
+209 YVKFPVEGKENEYLL

-250 KVYLEGKEEYWI
+250 RVSFDGKEEYWI
-262 VAKALVERILEEVGA
+262 IAKALVERVLHEAGV

-297 PFLEEYSRQK
+297 PFLEEYPRQK
-307 EFREKYKWVH
+307 EFREKYEWAH
-317 RLILGE
+317 RVILGE
-323 HVTLGEGTGLVHTA
+323 HVTLEDGTGLVHTA
-337 PGHGEEDFEIGKQY
+337 PGHGEEDFEVGKQY

-360 DEGRYYEG
+360 DEGRYVEG
-368 KWKGKFVKDADP
+368 KWEGKFVKDADP
-380 EITEYLREKGLL
+380 EIIEYLKEKGLL
-392 LKAGTI
+392 VKAGTI

-455 NSGDWCVSRQRYWG
+455 NSGDWCISRQRYWG

-474 WSSEDGEIYI
+474 WVCEECGNIHV
-484 VGTFK
+484 VGSFDELK
-489 ELVEL
+489 EMSKEP
-494 SVAIEVNGERIELPE
+494 IEKDFHEV
-509 SYDEKLRVIEE
+509 
-520 KLGPEDL
+520 DL
-527 HRPYVDAF
+527 HKPWVDT
-535 VIKVNN
+535 VTLKCP
-541 KEMKRVKDVLD
+541 KCGGDMKRVKDVLD

-609 YRKVAMHGYV
+609 YKKVAMHGYV

-628 KSLGNIIRPEEVI
+628 KSLGNIIRPEEVV

-682 VYILSSTYMS
+682 VYILASTYMS

-700 LNPEELPFREEDKW
+700 VNPEELPFREEDRW
-714 ILSRVNTLISTVE
+714 ILSRVNTLISAVE
-727 DGLESFYLT
+727 DGIETFYLT
-736 RATRGIENFVIEDLS
+736 RATRAIEYFVTEDLS

-763 VERDDP
+763 IEKDDP

-790 PFTPYIAEEIYQNL
+790 PVTPYITEEIYQNL
-804 IRPFSNKESVHLEDW
+804 IRPFSGKESVHLEDW
-819 PKKDENWVDRD
+819 PKKDERWVDEE
-830 LEKEMEVVRR
+830 LEKEMEIVRK
-840 IVESG
+840 IVEAG
-845 SAARQKARIKL
+845 SAARQKAKIKL
-856 RYPVKQV
+856 RYPVRQ
-863 IVETEDEI
+863 ILIETEDET

-880 RLLRDQLN
+880 YLLKDQLN

-897 ERGIKVKPNFAKLG
+897 EREIRVKPNFAKLG

-917 AKIVAKW
+917 AKLIAKW
-924 INEQNGKEL
+924 IEEQDDREL
-933 YERLMQGKL
+933 YEKLMQGKL
-942 KVEIGDKEFTI
+942 KVEIEGKEFTI
-953 EREHIIVEEELPEFI
+953 EREHIIVEEELPDFLV
-968 IGEEFDHGKVFIDK
+968 GEEFDHGKVFVDK

-1020 ETSDENRELLIEMLD
+1020 ETTDENKGLLQEMLD
-1035 YIRGETRAIEVK
+1035 YIKGETRAVEVR
-1047 FEEPQGYTVEWPE
+1047 FEEAKGYVVEWPE
-1060 VEAKIGIEKVG
+1060 VEAKIGIEKVES

>member
-1 MIKEPEMKEYNPHV
+1 MIKEPEMREYNPQV
-15 LEEKIEKFWKEN
+15 LEEKIEAFWKEN
-27 DIYNKVKKARE
+27 DVYNKVKKARE
-38 TGPDYYFLDGPPY
+38 NGPDYYFLDGPPY

-62 NKIVKDMVIR
+62 NKIIKDMVIR
-72 FRSMQGYN
+72 FRTMQGYN

-121 KCREF
+121 KCKEF

-138 RMLGVWMD
+138 KMLGVWMD

-153 IRNEYVESAWFTLKK
+153 IKNEYIESAWFTLKR
-168 AWKKGLLEKDQRVLH
+168 AWEKGLLEKDQRVLH

-209 YVKFPVEGKENEYVL
+209 YVKFPIEGKENEYLL

-250 KVYLEGKEEYWI
+250 RVSFDGKEEYWI
-262 VAKALVERILEEVGA
+262 VAKALVERVLHEAGV

-297 PFLEEYSRQK
+297 PFLEEYPRQK
-307 EFREKYKWVH
+307 EFREKYEWAH
-317 RLILGE
+317 RVILGE
-323 HVTLGEGTGLVHTA
+323 HVTLEDGTGLVHTA
-337 PGHGEEDFEIGKQY
+337 PGHGEEDFEVGKQY

-360 DEGRYYEG
+360 DEGRYVEG
-368 KWKGKFVKDADP
+368 KWEGKFVKDADP
-380 EITEYLREKGLL
+380 EIIEYLKEKGLL
-392 LKAGTI
+392 VKAGTI

-455 NSGDWCVSRQRYWG
+455 NSGDWCISRQRYWG

-474 WSSEDGEIYI
+474 WVCEECGNIHV
-484 VGTFK
+484 VGSFDELK
-489 ELVEL
+489 EMSKEP
-494 SVAIEVNGERIELPE
+494 IEKDFHEV
-509 SYDEKLRVIEE
+509 
-520 KLGPEDL
+520 DL
-527 HRPYVDAF
+527 HKPWVDT
-535 VIKVNN
+535 VTLKCP
-541 KEMKRVKDVLD
+541 KCGGDMKRVKDVLD

-609 YRKVAMHGYV
+609 YKKVAMHGYV

-628 KSLGNIIRPEEVI
+628 KSLGNIIRPEEVV

-682 VYILSSTYMS
+682 VYILASTYMS

-700 LNPEELPFREEDKW
+700 VNPEELPFREEDRW
-714 ILSRVNTLISTVE
+714 ILSRVNTLISAVE
-727 DGLESFYLT
+727 DGIETFYLT
-736 RATRGIENFVIEDLS
+736 RATRAIEYFVTEDLS

-763 VERDDP
+763 IEKDDP

-790 PFTPYIAEEIYQNL
+790 PFTPYITEEIYQNL
-804 IRPFSNKESVHLEDW
+804 IRPFSGKESVHLEDW
-819 PKKDENWVDRD
+819 PKKDERWVDEE
-830 LEKEMEVVRR
+830 LEKEMEIVRK
-840 IVESG
+840 IVEAG
-845 SAARQKARIKL
+845 SAARQKAKIKL
-856 RYPVKQV
+856 RYPVRQ
-863 IVETEDEI
+863 ILIETEDET

-880 RLLRDQLN
+880 YLLKDQLN

-897 ERGIKVKPNFAKLG
+897 EREIRVKPNFAKLG

-917 AKIVAKW
+917 AKLIAKW
-924 INEQNGKEL
+924 IDEQNDREL
-933 YERLMQGKL
+933 YEKLMQGKL
-942 KVEIGDKEFTI
+942 KVEIEGKEFTI
-953 EREHIIVEEELPEFI
+953 EREHIVVEEELPDFLV
-968 IGEEFDHGKVFIDK
+968 GEEFDHGKVFVDK

-1001 QEMRKQLD
+1001 QEMRKHLD

-1020 ETSDENRELLIEMLD
+1020 ETTEENKELLQNMLD
-1035 YIRGETRAIEVK
+1035 YIKGETRAVEVR
-1047 FEEPQGYTVEWPE
+1047 FEEAKGYVVEWPE
-1060 VEAKIGIEKVG
+1060 VEAKIGIEKVES

>member
-1 MIKEPEMKEYNPHV
+1 MIKEPEMREYNPQV
-15 LEEKIEKFWKEN
+15 LEEKIEAFWKEN
-27 DIYNKVKKARE
+27 DVYNKVKKARE
-38 TGPDYYFLDGPPY
+38 NGPDYYFLDGPPY

-62 NKIVKDMVIR
+62 NKIIKDMVIR
-72 FRSMQGYN
+72 FRTMQGYN

-121 KCREF
+121 KCKEF

-138 RMLGVWMD
+138 KMLGVWMD

-153 IRNEYVESAWFTLKK
+153 IKNEYIESAWFTLKR
-168 AWKKGLLEKDQRVLH
+168 AWEKGLLEKDQRVLH

-209 YVKFPVEGKENEYVL
+209 YVKFPIEGKENEYLL

-250 KVYLEGKEEYWI
+250 RVSFDGKEEYWI
-262 VAKALVERILEEVGA
+262 VAKALVERVLHEAGV

-297 PFLEEYSRQK
+297 PFLEEYPRQK
-307 EFREKYKWVH
+307 EFREKYEWAH
-317 RLILGE
+317 RVILGE
-323 HVTLGEGTGLVHTA
+323 HVTLEDGTGLVHTA
-337 PGHGEEDFEIGKQY
+337 PGHGEEDFEVGKQY

-360 DEGRYYEG
+360 DEGRYVEG
-368 KWKGKFVKDADP
+368 KWEGKFVKDADP
-380 EITEYLREKGLL
+380 EIIEYLKEKGLL
-392 LKAGTI
+392 VKAGTI

-455 NSGDWCVSRQRYWG
+455 NSGDWCISRQRYWG

-474 WSSEDGEIYI
+474 WVCEECGNIHV
-484 VGTFK
+484 VGSFDELK
-489 ELVEL
+489 EMSKEP
-494 SVAIEVNGERIELPE
+494 IEKDFHEV
-509 SYDEKLRVIEE
+509 
-520 KLGPEDL
+520 DL
-527 HRPYVDAF
+527 HKPWVDT
-535 VIKVNN
+535 VILKCP
-541 KEMKRVKDVLD
+541 KCGGDMKRVKDVLD

-609 YRKVAMHGYV
+609 YKKVAMHGYV

-628 KSLGNIIRPEEVI
+628 KSLGNIIRPEEVV

-682 VYILSSTYMS
+682 VYILASTYMS

-700 LNPEELPFREEDKW
+700 VNPEELPFREEDRW
-714 ILSRVNTLISTVE
+714 ILSRVNTLISAVE
-727 DGLESFYLT
+727 DGIETFYLT
-736 RATRGIENFVIEDLS
+736 RATRAIEYFVTEDLS

-763 VERDDP
+763 IEKDDP

-790 PFTPYIAEEIYQNL
+790 PVTPYITEEIYQNL
-804 IRPFSNKESVHLEDW
+804 IRPFSGKESVHLEDW
-819 PKKDENWVDRD
+819 PKKDERWVDEE
-830 LEKEMEVVRR
+830 LEKEMEIVRK
-840 IVESG
+840 IVEAG
-845 SAARQKARIKL
+845 SAARQKAKIKL
-856 RYPVKQV
+856 RYPVRQ
-863 IVETEDEI
+863 ILIETEDET

-880 RLLRDQLN
+880 YLLKDQLN

-897 ERGIKVKPNFAKLG
+897 EREIRVKPNFAKLG

-917 AKIVAKW
+917 AKLIAKW
-924 INEQNGKEL
+924 IEEQDDREL
-933 YERLMQGKL
+933 YEKLMQGKL
-942 KVEIGDKEFTI
+942 KVEIEGKEFTI
-953 EREHIIVEEELPEFI
+953 EREHIIVEEELPDFLV
-968 IGEEFDHGKVFIDK
+968 GEEFDHGKVFVDK

-1020 ETSDENRELLIEMLD
+1020 ETTDENKGLLQEMLD
-1035 YIRGETRAIEVK
+1035 YIKGETRAVEVR
-1047 FEEPQGYTVEWPE
+1047 FEEAKGYVVEWPE
-1060 VEAKIGIEKVG
+1060 VEAKIGIEKVES

>member
-1 MIKEPEMKEYNPHV
+1 MIKEPEMREYNPQA
-15 LEEKIEKFWKEN
+15 LEEKIERFWKEN
-27 DIYNKVKKARE
+27 NIYNKVKKARE
-38 TGPDYYFLDGPPY
+38 NGPEYYFLDGPPY

-62 NKIVKDMVIR
+62 NKIIKDMVIR
-72 FRSMQGYN
+72 FRTMQGYN

-116 ENFIK
+116 ESFIK

-126 ALTNLKIMTEQF
+126 ALNNLKIMTEQF
-138 RMLGVWMD
+138 KMLGVWMD

-153 IRNEYVESAWFTLKK
+153 IKNEYIESAWFTLKR
-168 AWKKGLLEKDQRVLH
+168 AWEKGLLEKDQRVLH

-209 YVKFPVEGKENEYVL
+209 YVKFPVEGKENEYLL

-250 KVYLEGKEEYWI
+250 GVFFDGKEEYWI
-262 VAKALVERILEEVGA
+262 IAKALVEKVLNEVHA

-283 EFKGEELEGLRYVH
+283 ELRGEELEGLRYVH
-297 PFLEEYSRQK
+297 PFLDEYPRQK
-307 EFREKYKWVH
+307 EFRERHEWAH
-317 RLILGE
+317 RVILGE

-337 PGHGEEDFEIGKQY
+337 PGHGEEDFEVGKQY

-360 DEGRYYEG
+360 DEGRYVEG

-380 EITEYLREKGLL
+380 EIIEYLKQKGLL
-392 LKAGTI
+392 VKAGTI

-419 WFLKISKVKDK
+419 WFLKISKVKEK

-455 NSGDWCVSRQRYWG
+455 NSGDWCISRQRYWG

-474 WSSEDGEIYI
+474 WVCEECGNVHV
-484 VGTFK
+484 VGSFEELK
-489 ELVEL
+489 EMSKEP
-494 SVAIEVNGERIELPE
+494 IEKDFHEV
-509 SYDEKLRVIEE
+509 
-520 KLGPEDL
+520 DL
-527 HRPYVDAF
+527 HKPWVDT
-535 VIKVNN
+535 VVLKCP
-541 KEMKRVKDVLD
+541 KCGGDMKRVKDVLD

-609 YRKVAMHGYV
+609 YKKVAMHGYV

-628 KSLGNIIRPEEVI
+628 KSLGNIIRPEEVV

-682 VYILSSTYMS
+682 VYILASTYMS

-700 LNPEELPFREEDKW
+700 LNPRELPFREEDKW
-714 ILSRVNTLISTVE
+714 ILSKVNTLIDAVE
-727 DGLESFYLT
+727 EGIETFYLT
-736 RATRGIENFVIEDLS
+736 RATRAIEYFVMEDLS

-763 VERDDP
+763 VEKDDP

-790 PFTPYIAEEIYQNL
+790 PFTPYITEEIYQNL
-804 IRPFSNKESVHLEDW
+804 IRPFSGKESVHLEDW
-819 PKKDENWVDRD
+819 PKKDEAWIDKE
-830 LEKEMEVVRR
+830 LEKEMEIVRR
-840 IVESG
+840 IVEAG
-845 SAARQKARIKL
+845 SAARQRAKIKL
-856 RYPVKQV
+856 RYPVRQ
-863 IVETEDEI
+863 ILIETEDEM
-871 TKKAVERLN
+871 TKKAVEKLN

-888 AKEVKVAKV
+888 AKEVKVARV
-897 ERGIKVKPNFAKLG
+897 EREIRVKPNFAKLG

-917 AKIVAKW
+917 AKLIAKW
-924 INEQNGKEL
+924 IEEQNDREL
-933 YERLMQGKL
+933 YEKLMQGKL
-942 KVEIGDKEFTI
+942 KVEIEGKEFTI
-953 EREHIIVEEELPEFI
+953 EREHILVEEELPDFLV
-968 IGEEFDHGKVFIDK
+968 GEEFDHGKVFVDK

-1001 QEMRKQLD
+1001 QEMRKHLD
-1009 LDVNDRIMVYI
+1009 LDVNDRIVVYI
-1020 ETSDENRELLIEMLD
+1020 ETTEENKELLKEMLD
-1035 YIRGETRAIEVK
+1035 YIKGETRAVEVK
-1047 FEEPQGYTVEWPE
+1047 FGEPKGYVVEWPE
-1060 VEAKIGIEKVG
+1060 VEAKIGIEKV

>member
-1 MIKEPEMKEYNPHV
+1 MIKEPEMREYNPQV
-15 LEEKIEKFWKEN
+15 LEEKIEAFWKEN
-27 DIYNKVKKARE
+27 DVYNKVKKARE
-38 TGPDYYFLDGPPY
+38 NGPDYYFLDGPPY

-62 NKIVKDMVIR
+62 NKIIKDMVIR
-72 FRSMQGYN
+72 FRTMQGYN

-138 RMLGVWMD
+138 KMLGVWMD

-153 IRNEYVESAWFTLKK
+153 IKNEYIESAWFTLKR
-168 AWKKGLLEKDQRVLH
+168 AWEKGLLEKDQRVLH

-209 YVKFPVEGKENEYVL
+209 YVKFPIEGKENEYLL

-250 KVYLEGKEEYWI
+250 RVSFDGKEEYWI
-262 VAKALVERILEEVGA
+262 VAKALVERVLHEAGV

-297 PFLEEYSRQK
+297 PFLEEYPRQK
-307 EFREKYKWVH
+307 EFREKYEWAH
-317 RLILGE
+317 RVILGE

-337 PGHGEEDFEIGKQY
+337 PGHGEEDFEVGKQY

-360 DEGRYYEG
+360 DEGRYVEG
-368 KWKGKFVKDADP
+368 KWEGKFVKDADP
-380 EITEYLREKGLL
+380 EIIEYLKEKGLL
-392 LKAGTI
+392 VKAGTI

-455 NSGDWCVSRQRYWG
+455 NSGDWCISRQRYWG

-474 WSSEDGEIYI
+474 WVCEECGNIHV
-484 VGTFK
+484 VGSFDELK
-489 ELVEL
+489 EMSKEP
-494 SVAIEVNGERIELPE
+494 IEKDFHEV
-509 SYDEKLRVIEE
+509 
-520 KLGPEDL
+520 DL
-527 HRPYVDAF
+527 HKPWVDT
-535 VIKVNN
+535 VILKCP
-541 KEMKRVKDVLD
+541 KCGGDMKRVKDVLD

-609 YRKVAMHGYV
+609 YKKVAMHGYV

-628 KSLGNIIRPEEVI
+628 KSLGNIIRPEEVV

-682 VYILSSTYMS
+682 VYILASTYMS

-700 LNPEELPFREEDKW
+700 VNPEELPFREEDRW
-714 ILSRVNTLISTVE
+714 ILSRVNTLISAVE
-727 DGLESFYLT
+727 DGIETFYLT
-736 RATRGIENFVIEDLS
+736 RATRAIEYFVTEDLS

-763 VERDDP
+763 IEKDDP

-790 PFTPYIAEEIYQNL
+790 PVTPYITEEIYQNL
-804 IRPFSNKESVHLEDW
+804 IRPFSGKESVHLEDW
-819 PKKDENWVDRD
+819 PKKDERWVDEE
-830 LEKEMEVVRR
+830 LEKEMEIVRK
-840 IVESG
+840 IVEAG
-845 SAARQKARIKL
+845 SAARQKAKIKL
-856 RYPVKQV
+856 RYPVRQ
-863 IVETEDEI
+863 ILIETEDET

-880 RLLRDQLN
+880 YLLKDQLN

-897 ERGIKVKPNFAKLG
+897 EREIRVKPNFAKLG

-917 AKIVAKW
+917 AKLIAKW
-924 INEQNGKEL
+924 IEEQDDREL
-933 YERLMQGKL
+933 YEKLMQGKL
-942 KVEIGDKEFTI
+942 KVEIEGKEFTI
-953 EREHIIVEEELPEFI
+953 EREHIIVEEELPDFLV
-968 IGEEFDHGKVFIDK
+968 GEEFDHGKVFVDK

-1020 ETSDENRELLIEMLD
+1020 ETTDENKGLLQEMLD
-1035 YIRGETRAIEVK
+1035 YIKGETRAVEVR
-1047 FEEPQGYTVEWPE
+1047 FEEAKGYVVEWPE
-1060 VEAKIGIEKVG
+1060 VEAKIGIEKVES

>member
-1 MIKEPEMKEYNPHV
+1 MIKEPEMREYNPQA
-15 LEEKIEKFWKEN
+15 LEEKIERFWKEN

-38 TGPDYYFLDGPPY
+38 NGPDYYFLDGPPY

-62 NKIVKDMVIR
+62 NKIIKDMVIR
-72 FRSMQGYN
+72 FRTMQGYN
-80 VRRQPGFDMHGLPI
+80 VKRQPGFDMHGLPI

-116 ENFIK
+116 ESFIK

-138 RMLGVWMD
+138 KMLGVWMD

-153 IRNEYVESAWFTLKK
+153 IKNEYIESAWFTLKK
-168 AWKKGLLEKDQRVLH
+168 AWEKGLLEKNQRVLH

-209 YVKFPVEGKENEYVL
+209 YVKFPVEGKENEYLL

-250 KVYLEGKEEYWI
+250 RVFFNGKEEYWVI
-262 VAKALVERILEEVGA
+262 AKALVNKVLNEVRV

-283 EFKGEELEGLRYVH
+283 ELRGKELEGLRYVH
-297 PFLEEYSRQK
+297 PFLDEYPRQK
-307 EFREKYKWVH
+307 EFRERHEWAH
-317 RLILGE
+317 RVILGE

-360 DEGRYYEG
+360 DEGRYVEG
-368 KWKGKFVKDADP
+368 RWKSKFVKDADP
-380 EITEYLREKGLL
+380 EIIEYLKQKGLL
-392 LKAGTI
+392 VKAGTI

-419 WFLKISKVKDK
+419 WFLKISKVKEK

-455 NSGDWCVSRQRYWG
+455 NSGDWCISRQRYWG

-474 WSSEDGEIYI
+474 WVCEECGNVHV
-484 VGTFK
+484 VGSFEELK
-489 ELVEL
+489 EMSKEP
-494 SVAIEVNGERIELPE
+494 IEKDFHEV
-509 SYDEKLRVIEE
+509 
-520 KLGPEDL
+520 DL
-527 HRPYVDAF
+527 HKPWVDT
-535 VIKVNN
+535 VVLKCP
-541 KEMKRVKDVLD
+541 KCGGDMKRVKDVLD

-597 QAASVVAFDTVP
+597 QAASVVAFGTVP
-609 YRKVAMHGYV
+609 YKKVAMHGYV

-628 KSLGNIIRPEEVI
+628 KSLGNIIRPEEVV

-682 VYILSSTYMS
+682 VYILASTYMS

-700 LNPEELPFREEDKW
+700 LNPRELPFRKEDKW
-714 ILSRVNTLISTVE
+714 ILSKVNSLIDAVE
-727 DGLESFYLT
+727 EGMEAFYLT
-736 RATRGIENFVIEDLS
+736 RATRAIEYFVMEDLS

-763 VERDDP
+763 VEKDDP

-790 PFTPYIAEEIYQNL
+790 PFTPYITEEIYQNL
-804 IRPFSNKESVHLEDW
+804 IRPFSGKESVHLEDW
-819 PKKDENWVDRD
+819 PKKDEAWIDKE
-830 LEKEMEVVRR
+830 LEKEMEIVRR
-840 IVESG
+840 IVEAG
-845 SAARQKARIKL
+845 SAARQRAKIKL
-856 RYPVKQV
+856 RYPVRQ
-863 IVETEDEI
+863 ILIETEDEM
-871 TKKAVERLN
+871 TKKAVEKLN

-888 AKEVKVAKV
+888 AKEVKIARV
-897 ERGIKVKPNFAKLG
+897 EREIRIKPNFAKLG

-917 AKIVAKW
+917 AKLIAKW
-924 INEQNGKEL
+924 IEEQNDREL
-933 YERLMQGKL
+933 YEKLMQGKL
-942 KVEIGDKEFTI
+942 KVEIEGKEFTI
-953 EREHIIVEEELPEFI
+953 EREHILVEEELPDFLV
-968 IGEEFDHGKVFIDK
+968 GEEFDHGKVFVDK

-1001 QEMRKQLD
+1001 QEMRKHLD
-1009 LDVNDRIMVYI
+1009 LDVNDRILVYI
-1020 ETSDENRELLIEMLD
+1020 ETTEENRELLKEMLD
-1035 YIRGETRAIEVK
+1035 YIKGETRAVEVK
-1047 FEEPQGYTVEWPE
+1047 FEEPKGYVVEWPE
-1060 VEAKIGIEKVG
+1060 VEAKIGIEKV

>member
-1 MIKEPEMKEYNPHV
+1 
-15 LEEKIEKFWKEN
+15 
-27 DIYNKVKKARE
+27 
-38 TGPDYYFLDGPPY
+38 
-51 VSGAIHLGTAW
+51 
-62 NKIVKDMVIR
+62 
-72 FRSMQGYN
+72 
-80 VRRQPGFDMHGLPI
+80 
-94 EVKVEQALGLKYKK
+94 
-108 DIEEKVGV
+108 
-116 ENFIK
+116 
-121 KCREF
+121 
-126 ALTNLKIMTEQF
+126 LKIMTEQF
-138 RMLGVWMD
+138 KMLGVWMD

-153 IRNEYVESAWFTLKK
+153 IKNEYIESAWFTLKK
-168 AWKKGLLEKDQRVLH
+168 AWEKGLLEKDQRVLH

-209 YVKFPVEGKENEYVL
+209 YVKFPVEGKENEYLL

-250 KVYLEGKEEYWI
+250 RVFFNGKEEYWVI
-262 VAKALVERILEEVGA
+262 AKALVNKVLNEVRV

-283 EFKGEELEGLRYVH
+283 ELRGEELEGLRYVH
-297 PFLEEYSRQK
+297 PFLGEYPRQK
-307 EFREKYKWVH
+307 EFRERHEWAH
-317 RLILGE
+317 RVILGE

-360 DEGRYYEG
+360 DEGRYVEG
-368 KWKGKFVKDADP
+368 RWKSKFVKDADP
-380 EITEYLREKGLL
+380 EIIEYLKQKGLL
-392 LKAGTI
+392 VKAGTI

-419 WFLKISKVKDK
+419 WFLKISKVKEK

-455 NSGDWCVSRQRYWG
+455 NSGDWCISRQRYWG

-474 WSSEDGEIYI
+474 WVCEECGNVHV
-484 VGTFK
+484 VGSFEELK
-489 ELVEL
+489 EMSKEP
-494 SVAIEVNGERIELPE
+494 IEKDFHEV
-509 SYDEKLRVIEE
+509 
-520 KLGPEDL
+520 DL
-527 HRPYVDAF
+527 HKPWVDT
-535 VIKVNN
+535 VVLKCP
-541 KEMKRVKDVLD
+541 KCGGDMKRVKDVLD

-597 QAASVVAFDTVP
+597 QAASVVAFGTVP
-609 YRKVAMHGYV
+609 YKKVAMHGYV

-628 KSLGNIIRPEEVI
+628 KSLGNIIRPEEVV

-682 VYILSSTYMS
+682 VYILASTYMS

-700 LNPEELPFREEDKW
+700 LNPRELPFRKEDKW
-714 ILSRVNTLISTVE
+714 ILSKVNSLIDAVE
-727 DGLESFYLT
+727 EGMEAFYLT
-736 RATRGIENFVIEDLS
+736 RATRAIEYFVMEDLS

-763 VERDDP
+763 VEKDDP

-790 PFTPYIAEEIYQNL
+790 PFTPYITEEIYQNL
-804 IRPFSNKESVHLEDW
+804 IRPFSGKESVHLEDW
-819 PKKDENWVDRD
+819 PKKDEAWIDKE
-830 LEKEMEVVRR
+830 LEKEMEIVRR
-840 IVESG
+840 IVEAG
-845 SAARQKARIKL
+845 SAARQRAKIKL
-856 RYPVKQV
+856 RYPVRQ
-863 IVETEDEI
+863 ILIETEDEM
-871 TKKAVERLN
+871 TKKAVEKLN

-888 AKEVKVAKV
+888 AKEVKIARV
-897 ERGIKVKPNFAKLG
+897 EREIRIKPNFAKLG

-917 AKIVAKW
+917 AKLIAKW
-924 INEQNGKEL
+924 IEEQNDREL
-933 YERLMQGKL
+933 YEKLMQGKL
-942 KVEIGDKEFTI
+942 KVEIEGKEFTI
-953 EREHIIVEEELPEFI
+953 EREHILVEEELPDFLV
-968 IGEEFDHGKVFIDK
+968 GEEFDHGKVFVDK

-1001 QEMRKQLD
+1001 QEMRKHLD
-1009 LDVNDRIMVYI
+1009 LDVNDRILVYI
-1020 ETSDENRELLIEMLD
+1020 ETTEENRELLKEMLD
-1035 YIRGETRAIEVK
+1035 YIKGETRAVEVK
-1047 FEEPQGYTVEWPE
+1047 FEEPKGYVVEWPE
-1060 VEAKIGIEKVG
+1060 VEAKIGIEKV

>member
-1 MIKEPEMKEYNPHV
+1 MIKEPEMREYNPQV
-15 LEEKIEKFWKEN
+15 LEEKIEAFWKEN
-27 DIYNKVKKARE
+27 DVYNKVKKARE
-38 TGPDYYFLDGPPY
+38 NGPDYYFLDGPPY

-62 NKIVKDMVIR
+62 NKIIKDMVIR
-72 FRSMQGYN
+72 FRTMQGYN

-121 KCREF
+121 KCKEF

-138 RMLGVWMD
+138 KMLGVWMD

-153 IRNEYVESAWFTLKK
+153 IKNEYIESAWFTLKR
-168 AWKKGLLEKDQRVLH
+168 AWEKGLLEKDQRVLH

-209 YVKFPVEGKENEYVL
+209 YVKFPIEGKENEYLL

-250 KVYLEGKEEYWI
+250 RVSFDGKEEYWI
-262 VAKALVERILEEVGA
+262 VAKALVERVLHEAGV

-297 PFLEEYSRQK
+297 PFLEEYPRQK
-307 EFREKYKWVH
+307 EFREKYEWAH
-317 RLILGE
+317 RVILGE
-323 HVTLGEGTGLVHTA
+323 HVTLEDGTGLVHTA
-337 PGHGEEDFEIGKQY
+337 PGHGEEDFEVGKQY

-360 DEGRYYEG
+360 DEGRYVEG
-368 KWKGKFVKDADP
+368 KWEGKFVKDADP
-380 EITEYLREKGLL
+380 EIIEYLKEKGLL
-392 LKAGTI
+392 VKAGTI

-455 NSGDWCVSRQRYWG
+455 NSGDWCISRQRYWG

-474 WSSEDGEIYI
+474 WVCEECGNIHV
-484 VGTFK
+484 VGSFDELK
-489 ELVEL
+489 EMSKEP
-494 SVAIEVNGERIELPE
+494 IEKDFHEV
-509 SYDEKLRVIEE
+509 
-520 KLGPEDL
+520 DL
-527 HRPYVDAF
+527 HKPWVDT
-535 VIKVNN
+535 VTLKCP
-541 KEMKRVKDVLD
+541 KCGGDMKRVKDVLD

-609 YRKVAMHGYV
+609 YKKVAMHGYV

-628 KSLGNIIRPEEVI
+628 KSLGNIIRPEEVV

-682 VYILSSTYMS
+682 VYILASTYMS

-700 LNPEELPFREEDKW
+700 VNPEELPFREEDRW
-714 ILSRVNTLISTVE
+714 ILSRVNTLISAVE
-727 DGLESFYLT
+727 DGIETFYLT
-736 RATRGIENFVIEDLS
+736 RATRAIEYFVTEDLS

-763 VERDDP
+763 IEKDDP

-790 PFTPYIAEEIYQNL
+790 PVTPYITEEIYQNL
-804 IRPFSNKESVHLEDW
+804 IRPFSGKESVHLEDW
-819 PKKDENWVDRD
+819 PKKDERWVDEE
-830 LEKEMEVVRR
+830 LEKEMEIVRK
-840 IVESG
+840 IVEAG
-845 SAARQKARIKL
+845 SAARQKAKIKL
-856 RYPVKQV
+856 RYPVRQ
-863 IVETEDEI
+863 ILIETEDET

-880 RLLRDQLN
+880 YLLKDQLN

-897 ERGIKVKPNFAKLG
+897 EREIRVKPNFAKLG

-917 AKIVAKW
+917 AKLIAKW
-924 INEQNGKEL
+924 IEEQDDREL
-933 YERLMQGKL
+933 YEKLMQGKL
-942 KVEIGDKEFTI
+942 KVEIEGKEFTI
-953 EREHIIVEEELPEFI
+953 EREHIVVEEELPDFLV
-968 IGEEFDHGKVFIDK
+968 GEEFDHGKVFVDK

-1020 ETSDENRELLIEMLD
+1020 ETTEENKELLQNMLD
-1035 YIRGETRAIEVK
+1035 YIKGETRAVEVR
-1047 FEEPQGYTVEWPE
+1047 FEEAKGYVVEWPE
-1060 VEAKIGIEKVG
+1060 VEAKIGIEKVES

>member
-1 MIKEPEMKEYNPHV
+1 MIKEPEMREYNPQV
-15 LEEKIEKFWKEN
+15 LEEKIEAFWKEN
-27 DIYNKVKKARE
+27 DVYNKVKKARE
-38 TGPDYYFLDGPPY
+38 NGPDYYFLDGPPY

-62 NKIVKDMVIR
+62 NKIIKDMVIR
-72 FRSMQGYN
+72 FRTMQGYN

-121 KCREF
+121 KCKEF

-138 RMLGVWMD
+138 KMLGVWMD

-153 IRNEYVESAWFTLKK
+153 IKNEYIESAWFTLKR
-168 AWKKGLLEKDQRVLH
+168 AWEKGLLEKDQRVLH

-209 YVKFPVEGKENEYVL
+209 YVKFPIEGKENEYLL

-250 KVYLEGKEEYWI
+250 RVSFDGKEEYWI
-262 VAKALVERILEEVGA
+262 VAKALVERVLHEAGV

-297 PFLEEYSRQK
+297 PFLEEYPRQK
-307 EFREKYKWVH
+307 EFREKYEWAH
-317 RLILGE
+317 RVILGE
-323 HVTLGEGTGLVHTA
+323 HVTLEDGTGLVHTA
-337 PGHGEEDFEIGKQY
+337 PGHGEEDFEVGKQY

-360 DEGRYYEG
+360 DEGRYVEG
-368 KWKGKFVKDADP
+368 KWEGKFVKDADP
-380 EITEYLREKGLL
+380 EIIEYLKEKGLL
-392 LKAGTI
+392 VKAGTI

-455 NSGDWCVSRQRYWG
+455 NSGDWCISRQRYWG

-474 WSSEDGEIYI
+474 WVCEECGNIHV
-484 VGTFK
+484 VGSFDELK
-489 ELVEL
+489 EMSKEP
-494 SVAIEVNGERIELPE
+494 IEKDFHEV
-509 SYDEKLRVIEE
+509 
-520 KLGPEDL
+520 DL
-527 HRPYVDAF
+527 HKPWVDT
-535 VIKVNN
+535 VILKCP
-541 KEMKRVKDVLD
+541 KCGGDMKRVKDVLD

-609 YRKVAMHGYV
+609 YKKVAMHGYV

-628 KSLGNIIRPEEVI
+628 KSLGNIIRPEEVV

-682 VYILSSTYMS
+682 VYILASTYMS

-700 LNPEELPFREEDKW
+700 VNPEELPFREEDRW
-714 ILSRVNTLISTVE
+714 ILSRVNTLISAVE
-727 DGLESFYLT
+727 DGIETFYLT
-736 RATRGIENFVIEDLS
+736 RATRAIEYFVTEDLS

-763 VERDDP
+763 IEKDDP

-790 PFTPYIAEEIYQNL
+790 PVTPYITEEIYQNL
-804 IRPFSNKESVHLEDW
+804 IRPFSGKESVHLEDW
-819 PKKDENWVDRD
+819 PKKDERWVDEE
-830 LEKEMEVVRR
+830 LEKEMEIVRK
-840 IVESG
+840 IVEAG
-845 SAARQKARIKL
+845 SAARQKAKIKL
-856 RYPVKQV
+856 RYPVRQ
-863 IVETEDEI
+863 ILIETEDET

-880 RLLRDQLN
+880 YLLKDQLN

-897 ERGIKVKPNFAKLG
+897 EREIRVKPNFAKLG

-917 AKIVAKW
+917 AKLIAKW
-924 INEQNGKEL
+924 IEEQDDREL
-933 YERLMQGKL
+933 YEKLMQGKL
-942 KVEIGDKEFTI
+942 KVEIEGKEFTI
-953 EREHIIVEEELPEFI
+953 EREHIVVEEELPDFLV
-968 IGEEFDHGKVFIDK
+968 GEEFDHGKVFVDK

-1020 ETSDENRELLIEMLD
+1020 ETTDENKGLLQEMLD
-1035 YIRGETRAIEVK
+1035 YIKGETRAVEVR
-1047 FEEPQGYTVEWPE
+1047 FEEAKGYVVEWPE
-1060 VEAKIGIEKVG
+1060 VEAKIGIEKVES